1 MRPVSAA
8 SKKASACACAACHNG
23 AACSG
28 DSADMQQVK
37 MPPMA
42 TQRNAPEITEAQVA
56 ISPLVQINKQLA
68 DRQIKFSTT
77 YPKYSHGGIS
87 LGLR

>member
-68 DRQIKFSTT
+68 E
-77 YPKYSHGGIS
+77 
-87 LGLR
+87 LNE